1 MHYRVRA
8 RLRKETAG
16 EFRRCSATRAEG
28 RARRLRRRP
37 RRYDGASM
45 PIEFSWRRF
54 QAGIVLWGLLCA
66 VAAVP
71 GQAAAQAVDPAAGLP
86 PAIPIFPLQDVMLF
100 PNASRPLHIFEPRYR
115 EMVADALEG
124 DRIIGMVMLH
134 AGYEDEYAGNPP
146 IYDIGCAGVITNV
159 QRLEDGR
166 YNIVL
171 GGLVRF
177 RIISE
182 DQSRSYRVAEIEP
195 LPEPLDDAGRD
206 ALRGHRPLL
215 MQLLASVAPDQASQ
229 APTPEALPDEVLV
242 NGLSQFLG
250 MSALDRLDLLR
261 QEGPLARA
269 EALISLLERGELSR

>member
-1 MHYRVRA
+1 MR
-8 RLRKETAG
+8 TTM
-16 EFRRCSATRAEG
+16 S
-28 RARRLRRRP
+28 RRRI
-37 RRYDGASM
+37 RVALFLS
-45 PIEFSWRRF
+45 
-54 QAGIVLWGLLCA
+54 GLLWA
-66 VAAVP
+66 AAAVP
-71 GQAAAQAVDPAAGLP
+71 GDSEAQTAADPAAALP
-86 PAIPIFPLQDVMLF
+86 RAIPIFPLQDIMLF
-100 PNASRPLHIFEPRYR
+100 PGASRPLHIFEPRYR

-171 GGLVRF
+171 GGLVKF
-177 RIISE
+177 RITSE
-182 DQSRSYRVAEIEP
+182 DQSRSYRMAEVEA
-195 LPEPLDDAGRD
+195 LPEPMTDGDRYE
-206 ALRGHRPLL
+206 LRRHRALL
-215 MQLLASVAPDQASQ
+215 MQLLASVAPNQT
-229 APTPEALPDEVLV
+229 PTPDELPDEMLV

-269 EALISLLERGELSR
+269 EALIGLLERGELSR

>member
-1 MHYRVRA
+1 M
-8 RLRKETAG
+8 
-16 EFRRCSATRAEG
+16 C
-28 RARRLRRRP
+28 
-37 RRYDGASM
+37 
-45 PIEFSWRRF
+45 
-54 QAGIVLWGLLCA
+54 VLLS
-66 VAAVP
+66 
-71 GQAAAQAVDPAAGLP
+71 AAAAPGRSNAQTAPDPAAGLP
-86 PAIPIFPLQDVMLF
+86 PAIPIFPLQDIMLF

-115 EMVADALEG
+115 EMVADAIEG

-134 AGYEDEYAGNPP
+134 AGYEDEYEGNPP
-146 IYDIGCAGVITNV
+146 IYDIGCAGVITNA

-177 RIISE
+177 RILSE

-195 LPEPLDDAGRD
+195 LPEPLDDTDRD

-215 MQLLASVAPDQASQ
+215 MQLLASVAPDQAGR
-229 APTPEALPDEVLV
+229 APTPEALPDEALV

-269 EALISLLERGELSR
+269 EALIGLLERGELSR

>member
-1 MHYRVRA
+1 MHATTSRRHFRVG
-8 RLRKETAG
+8 L
-16 EFRRCSATRAEG
+16 
-28 RARRLRRRP
+28 
-37 RRYDGASM
+37 
-45 PIEFSWRRF
+45 
-54 QAGIVLWGLLCA
+54 VLCGLLLW
-66 VAAVP
+66 
-71 GQAAAQAVDPAAGLP
+71 AAAFPGHSSGQTGPDPAAALP
-86 PAIPIFPLQDVMLF
+86 AAIPIFPLQDIMLF
-100 PNASRPLHIFEPRYR
+100 PNASRPLHIFEPHYR

-171 GGLVRF
+171 GGLVKF
-177 RIISE
+177 RITSE
-182 DQSRSYRVAEIEP
+182 DRSRSYRVAEIEP
-195 LPEPLDDAGRD
+195 LPEPLDDADRE

-215 MQLLASVAPDQASQ
+215 MQLLASVAPGQADQAPS
-229 APTPEALPDEVLV
+229 PDELPDEMLV

-261 QEGPLARA
+261 QDGPLARA
-269 EALISLLERGELSR
+269 EALIGLLERGELSR

>member
-1 MHYRVRA
+1 MRYRVRA
-8 RLRKETAG
+8 RLR
-16 EFRRCSATRAEG
+16 EG
-28 RARRLRRRP
+28 PASCGDAP
-37 RRYDGASM
+37 RRGPRAGLTDSVGARGGMMGASM
-45 PIEFSWRRF
+45 SIEFSWRRF
-54 QAGIVLWGLLCA
+54 RAGIVLWGLLGA
-66 VAAVP
+66 VAVP
-71 GQAAAQAVDPAAGLP
+71 GQAAAQAVDPAAALP
-86 PAIPIFPLQDVMLF
+86 PTIPIFPLQDVMLF

-115 EMVADALEG
+115 EMVAAALEG

-177 RIISE
+177 RIIDE

-215 MQLLASVAPDQASQ
+215 MQLLASVAPGQADQ
-229 APTPEALPDEVLV
+229 APTPDELPDEVLV

-269 EALISLLERGELSR
+269 EALIGLLERGELSR

>member
-1 MHYRVRA
+1 MG
-8 RLRKETAG
+8 L
-16 EFRRCSATRAEG
+16 
-28 RARRLRRRP
+28 
-37 RRYDGASM
+37 
-45 PIEFSWRRF
+45 
-54 QAGIVLWGLLCA
+54 VLCGLLLCA
-66 VAAVP
+66 AAFP
-71 GQAAAQAVDPAAGLP
+71 GHAGGQTEPDPAAALP
-86 PAIPIFPLQDVMLF
+86 QAIPIFPLQDIMLF
-100 PNASRPLHIFEPRYR
+100 PDASRPLHIFEPRYR

-134 AGYEDEYAGNPP
+134 AGYEDDYAGNPP

-171 GGLVRF
+171 SGLVKF
-177 RIISE
+177 RITSE

-195 LPEPLDDAGRD
+195 LPEPLDDADRD

-215 MQLLASVAPDQASQ
+215 MQLLASVAPSQ
-229 APTPEALPDEVLV
+229 TPTPEELPDEMLV

-261 QEGPLARA
+261 QDGPLARA
-269 EALISLLERGELSR
+269 EALIGLLERGELSR

>member
-1 MHYRVRA
+1 MM
-8 RLRKETAG
+8 
-16 EFRRCSATRAEG
+16 
-28 RARRLRRRP
+28 
-37 RRYDGASM
+37 GASM
-45 PIEFSWRRF
+45 LMELSWRRF
-54 QAGIVLWGLLCA
+54 RIGIVLCGLLWMLG
-66 VAAVP
+66 AAP
-71 GQAAAQAVDPAAGLP
+71 GESAGQPAQDPTTSLP
-86 PAIPIFPLQDVMLF
+86 AAIPIFPLQDIMLF
-100 PNASRPLHIFEPRYR
+100 PGASRPLHIFEPRYR

-146 IYDIGCAGVITNV
+146 IYDIGSAGVITNV

-171 GGLVRF
+171 SGLARF
-177 RIISE
+177 RVTSE
-182 DQSRSYRVAEIEP
+182 DRSRSYRIAEIEP

-215 MQLLASVAPDQASQ
+215 MQLLASVAPDQAGQ
-229 APTPEALPDEVLV
+229 APTPDALPDDVLV

-269 EALISLLERGELSR
+269 EALIGLLERGELSR

>member
-1 MHYRVRA
+1 MRTT
-8 RLRKETAG
+8 L
-16 EFRRCSATRAEG
+16 
-28 RARRLRRRP
+28 
-37 RRYDGASM
+37 
-45 PIEFSWRRF
+45 SWRRIRTRLV
-54 QAGIVLWGLLCA
+54 AGGLVLSA
-66 VAAVP
+66 VALA
-71 GQAAAQAVDPAAGLP
+71 GRSEAQTAPDPAAALP
-86 PAIPIFPLQDVMLF
+86 RAIPIFPLQDIMLF
-100 PNASRPLHIFEPRYR
+100 PDASRPLHIFEPRYR

-171 GGLVRF
+171 GGLVKF
-177 RIISE
+177 RITSE
-182 DQSRSYRVAEIEP
+182 DRSRSYRVAEIDAI
-195 LPEPLDDAGRD
+195 PEPLGDADRD
-206 ALRGHRPLL
+206 ALRARRPLL
-215 MQLLASVAPDQASQ
+215 MELLASVAPGQADQ
-229 APTPEALPDEVLV
+229 APTPEELPDAVLV

-269 EALISLLERGELSR
+269 EALIGLLERGELSR

>member
-1 MHYRVRA
+1 MHATTSRRHLRVGLA
-8 RLRKETAG
+8 L
-16 EFRRCSATRAEG
+16 C
-28 RARRLRRRP
+28 
-37 RRYDGASM
+37 
-45 PIEFSWRRF
+45 
-54 QAGIVLWGLLCA
+54 GLLLW
-66 VAAVP
+66 
-71 GQAAAQAVDPAAGLP
+71 AAAFPGHSGGQTGPDPAAALP
-86 PAIPIFPLQDVMLF
+86 AAIPIFPLQDIMLF
-100 PNASRPLHIFEPRYR
+100 PDASRPLHIFEPRYR

-177 RIISE
+177 RITSE

-195 LPEPLDDAGRD
+195 LPETLDDADRD
-206 ALRGHRPLL
+206 ALRGRRPLL
-215 MQLLASVAPDQASQ
+215 MQLLASVAPGQAEQ
-229 APTPEALPDEVLV
+229 APTPDELPDEALV

-269 EALISLLERGELSR
+269 EALIGLLERGELSR

>member
-1 MHYRVRA
+1 MMDAPMTA
-8 RLRKETAG
+8 RTSR
-16 EFRRCSATRAEG
+16 
-28 RARRLRRRP
+28 RRLRV
-37 RRYDGASM
+37 GV
-45 PIEFSWRRF
+45 
-54 QAGIVLWGLLCA
+54 VLWGLLCI
-66 VAAVP
+66 AAAAP
-71 GQAAAQAVDPAAGLP
+71 GQSGAQTAQDPGSLP

-100 PNASRPLHIFEPRYR
+100 PGASRPLHIFEPRYR

-171 GGLVRF
+171 SGLVKF
-177 RIISE
+177 RITSE
-182 DQSRSYRVAEIEP
+182 DQSRSYRVADVEP

-215 MQLLASVAPDQASQ
+215 VQLLASVAPDQAGQ
-229 APTPEALPDEVLV
+229 APTPDALPDEVLV

-269 EALISLLERGELSR
+269 EALIGLLERGELSR

>member
-1 MHYRVRA
+1 MQA
-8 RLRKETAG
+8 TTS
-16 EFRRCSATRAEG
+16 RRDIRIGLFLCG
-28 RARRLRRRP
+28 L
-37 RRYDGASM
+37 
-45 PIEFSWRRF
+45 
-54 QAGIVLWGLLCA
+54 LLCA
-66 VAAVP
+66 AAFP
-71 GQAAAQAVDPAAGLP
+71 GHAAGQTARDPAATLP
-86 PAIPIFPLQDVMLF
+86 QAIPIFPLQDIMLF
-100 PNASRPLHIFEPRYR
+100 PDASRPLHIFEPRYR

-134 AGYEDEYAGNPP
+134 AGYEDDYAGNPP

-171 GGLVRF
+171 SGLVKF
-177 RIISE
+177 RITSE

-195 LPEPLDDAGRD
+195 LPEPLDDADRD

-215 MQLLASVAPDQASQ
+215 MQLLASVAPSQ
-229 APTPEALPDEVLV
+229 TPTPEDLPDEMLV

-261 QEGPLARA
+261 QDGPLARA
-269 EALISLLERGELSR
+269 EALIGLLERGELSR

>member
-1 MHYRVRA
+1 MIRTRTSRRHVRVRLLA
-8 RLRKETAG
+8 
-16 EFRRCSATRAEG
+16 C
-28 RARRLRRRP
+28 
-37 RRYDGASM
+37 
-45 PIEFSWRRF
+45 
-54 QAGIVLWGLLCA
+54 GLLLW
-66 VAAVP
+66 AAGFP
-71 GQAAAQAVDPAAGLP
+71 GDAGGQTAPDPAAALP

-171 GGLVRF
+171 SGLVRF
-177 RIISE
+177 RITRE

-195 LPEPLDDAGRD
+195 LPETLDDAERD

-215 MQLLASVAPDQASQ
+215 MQLLASVAPDQAGQ
-229 APTPEALPDEVLV
+229 APTPDALPDEVLV

-261 QEGPLARA
+261 QQGPLARA
-269 EALISLLERGELSR
+269 EALIGLLERGELSR

>member
-1 MHYRVRA
+1 MM
-8 RLRKETAG
+8 
-16 EFRRCSATRAEG
+16 
-28 RARRLRRRP
+28 
-37 RRYDGASM
+37 GASM
-45 PIEFSWRRF
+45 PIECSWRRF
-54 QAGIVLWGLLCA
+54 RAAIVLWGLLCA
-66 VAAVP
+66 AAAVP
-71 GQAAAQAVDPAAGLP
+71 GQSAAQAVDPAAALP
-86 PAIPIFPLQDVMLF
+86 PTIPIFPLQDVMLF

-215 MQLLASVAPDQASQ
+215 MQLLASVAPDQAGQ
-229 APTPEALPDEVLV
+229 APTPDALPDEVLV

-269 EALISLLERGELSR
+269 EALIGLLERGELSR